1 MPDPSTYSE
10 HAREL
15 LQRAATERDRGRQR
29 YLRGLARSYEAL
41 AERQGE
47 SEPPEAPA
55 VPERASLVAL
65 LRCRGFTEAH
75 IARRLEC
82 STQQVSQLMREAG
95 QKY

>member
-1 MPDPSTYSE
+1 MSDQHTYRE

-15 LQRAATERDRGRQR
+15 LHRAATERDRGRQR
-29 YLRGLARSYEAL
+29 YLRGLARSYEQLAL
-41 AERQGE
+41 QHEP
-47 SEPPEAPA
+47 EPPEPPA
-55 VPERASLVAL
+55 MPERANLVAL

-82 STQQVSQLMREAG
+82 STQQVSQLMREAS